1 MPYPKGLGAE
11 LIRGVEWGDDAARFV
26 RGPGGLM
33 ALLLVKSLHACVRNY
48 NYRQSGMILR
58 TFSAFPKT

>member
-33 ALLLVKSLHACVRNY
+33 ALLLVKSYSLISAPCMACTLAYATIITGNQV
-48 NYRQSGMILR
+48 
-58 TFSAFPKT
+58 